1 MQHLDGRTERT
12 WPEGAALQPGVGP
25 LLVLE
30 GRAQVIVGGEHIA
43 TVGPGEII
51 AGAVVGSS
59 RECLVV
65 APTRLRAID
74 LDPASLVELLHHPT
88 VAAAILR
95 VLTDRRVPIEST

>member
-1 MQHLDGRTERT
+1 MQHLDRRTERT
-12 WPEGAALQPGVGP
+12 WPEGAEFQPAVGP

-30 GRAQVIVGGEHIA
+30 GRARVMVGSEPIA

-51 AGAVVGSS
+51 AGAVVDSS

-65 APTRLRAID
+65 ALTRLRGVD